1 MMFLIGNKG
10 EINVIKFNYA
20 IHKETK
26 TVIPYETF
34 LERYN
39 ENREIYLPIS
49 NQDFLEVERVWVGIN
64 IVQ

>member
-1 MMFLIGNKG
+1 M
-10 EINVIKFNYA
+10 IKFSFA
-20 IHKETK
+20 ILKQTK

-49 NQDFLEVERVWVGIN
+49 NQDF
-64 IVQ
+64 